1 MRERGRAGWRGKTCF
16 LLRNTAHLFM
26 FGIKDLLL
34 VFITGDF
41 PSQKT
46 PWEAY

>member
-1 MRERGRAGWRGKTCF
+1 
-16 LLRNTAHLFM
+16 M
-26 FGIKDLLL
+26 FSFKKYCTPLYVRIKDLLL